1 MSSGRK
7 IHILKEEFNGTNW
20 ATWHLAIKAALYV
33 AKATE
38 QAFEG
43 KPRPVEPPTEIGQAN
58 KKAAKEVRLWDEANV
73 CGLQAIR
80 ANKAVSRYSHVFNKK
95 CTTVYELWNYL
106 VRTFQKTNLAQQ
118 NIAASK
124 W

>member
-20 ATWHLAIKAALYV
+20 ATWHLAIETALHV

-38 QAFEG
+38 LAFEG

-58 KKAAKEVRLWDEANV
+58 KKAAKEVRLWDEAYV

-80 ANKAVSRYSHVFNKK
+80 ANTAVSHYSHVYNKK
-95 CTTVYELWNYL
+95 YTTLHELWNYL
-106 VRTFQKTNLAQQ
+106 VRTFQQTNPAQQ
-118 NIAASK
+118 NIATS
-124 W
+124 